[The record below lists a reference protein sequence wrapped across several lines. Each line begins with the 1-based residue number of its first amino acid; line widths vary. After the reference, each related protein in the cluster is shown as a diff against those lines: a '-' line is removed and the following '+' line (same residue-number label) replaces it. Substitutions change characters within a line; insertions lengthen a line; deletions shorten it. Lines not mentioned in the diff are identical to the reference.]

1 MPHTRNYRL
10 LALMALMQ
18 GIVFYGPVA
27 TIYRRAYGLDVEA
40 LFLIESISWIVTLA
54 LESPWGRFA
63 DRFGYRLTIVL
74 GNIVFLASKLVFSV
88 AYGFSGFL
96 AERLL
101 LSVALSALSGCTEAL
116 LYRSAGAEASE
127 KAFGRWNAA
136 SAAGLLIAS
145 AASPLLYASSLR
157 MTAYGTVAP
166 YAIAA
171 VASLFLVDVD
181 EEETTDGATT
191 RGGATGAALATT
203 GLRGAFEALA
213 RDRGLLLFVAA
224 SAVMGEAAQA
234 ATVFLAP
241 LQYERAGIPIAAF
254 GALYAAL
261 QVASLAAAGA
271 WRLVGAVGRERTL
284 RALFAVGA
292 SALAILA
299 LSDGAWTSVAALLAL
314 AAAAALFRPLS
325 ASIQN
330 ERVIGSERATAL
342 SVNAMAA
349 EIIAALVNVGV
360 GRLAGIG
367 LPAAFGALAAILGAL
382 AVSPAASPRRPARA
396 LEHGDAEE

>member
-10 LALMALMQ
+10 LVLMALMQ

-40 LFLIESISWIVTLA
+40 LFLIESISWIATLA
-54 LESPWGRFA
+54 LETPWGRFA
-63 DRFGYRLTIVL
+63 DRHGYRLTVVL
-74 GNIVFLASKLVFSV
+74 GSIVFLASKLVFSV
-88 AYGFSGFL
+88 AYGFSGFI

-101 LSVALSALSGCTEAL
+101 LAVALSALSGCTEAL
-116 LYRSAGAEASE
+116 IYRSVGAQASE

-136 SAAGLLIAS
+136 SAAGLLAAS
-145 AASPLLYASSLR
+145 VASPLLYASSLR
-157 MTAYGTVAP
+157 MTAYGTVVP

-181 EEETTDGATT
+181 EAPTVGGATT
-191 RGGATGAALATT
+191 RDIGSAAGS
-203 GLRGAFEALA
+203 GLRGAFKALA

-241 LQYERAGIPIAAF
+241 LQYERAGIPLAAF

-261 QVASLAAAGA
+261 QAASLAAAGA

-284 RALFAVGA
+284 RALFAIGGA
-292 SALAILA
+292 ALATLA
-299 LSDGAWTSVAALLAL
+299 LSSRAVPSVTALLAL

-330 ERVIGSERATAL
+330 ERVVGSERATAL

-349 EIIAALVNVGV
+349 EVIAALVNVGV

-367 LPAAFGALAAILGAL
+367 LPATFGALAAILGAL
-382 AVSPAASPRRPARA
+382 ALSPAASPARRARA
-396 LEHGDAEE
+396 LEHDAEDE

>member
-1 MPHTRNYRL
+1 MPHIRNYRL

-74 GNIVFLASKLVFSV
+74 GNVVFLASKLVFSV

-136 SAAGLLIAS
+136 SAAGLLAAS
-145 AASPLLYASSLR
+145 VASPLLYASSLR
-157 MTAYGTVAP
+157 MTAYGTVVP

-181 EEETTDGATT
+181 EEKTTDGAT
-191 RGGATGAALATT
+191 GAASATA

-241 LQYERAGIPIAAF
+241 LQYERAGIPLAAF

-292 SALAILA
+292 AALAILA

-360 GRLAGIG
+360 GRLAGVG

-382 AVSPAASPRRPARA
+382 AVSPAASPRRPVRA
-396 LEHGDAEE
+396 LEHVDAEE